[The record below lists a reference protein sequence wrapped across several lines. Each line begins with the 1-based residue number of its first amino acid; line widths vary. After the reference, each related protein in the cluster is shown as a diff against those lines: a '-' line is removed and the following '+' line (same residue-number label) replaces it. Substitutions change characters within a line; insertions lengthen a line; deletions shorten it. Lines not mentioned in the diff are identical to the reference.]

1 MAVSSSD
8 SQVDPVGACVGP
20 KGMRVQAVVNQL
32 NNEKI
37 DIVKWDDD
45 PEIFVGN
52 ALNPAEVISVDIN
65 KSDKIAQVV
74 VPDFQL
80 SLAIGKEGQNAR
92 LAAKLTG
99 WKVDIKKE
107 SEIEAEPENIE
118 EIKANASELKENLE
132 KFEEEADEAEEEIS
146 EAVSPNDDV
155 EEANEDL
162 IEEMSDEVEEL
173 EKETEEL

>member
-1 MAVSSSD
+1 
-8 SQVDPVGACVGP
+8 
-20 KGMRVQAVVNQL
+20 MRVQAVVEQL

-45 PEIFVGN
+45 PEIFVAN
-52 ALNPAEVISVDIN
+52 ALNPAEVIGVDIN
-65 KSDKIAQVV
+65 KSDKIAEVV

-107 SEIEAEPENIE
+107 SEVEVKPDNIE
-118 EIKANASELKENLE
+118 EIKADASELTASLE
-132 KFEEEADEAEEEIS
+132 DFEEKESKVETDIEKEASAAELDPD
-146 EAVSPNDDV
+146 ADA

-162 IEEMSDEVEEL
+162 IDEISDEVEKL
-173 EKETEEL
+173 EKSKDEL